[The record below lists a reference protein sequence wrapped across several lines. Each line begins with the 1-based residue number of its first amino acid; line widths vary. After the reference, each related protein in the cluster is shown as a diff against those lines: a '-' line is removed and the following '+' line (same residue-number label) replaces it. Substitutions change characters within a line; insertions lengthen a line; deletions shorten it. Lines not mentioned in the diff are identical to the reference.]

1 MPEEA
6 AGRTL
11 KIRLS
16 GHHPQKKSG
25 VGEEPGRKGRPNK
38 CPGAVVWEEFC
49 CVMWRSCQSFL
60 EGWGLSG
67 VAEEWSSNLK
77 SWSWWSRHK
86 VMVAEISQ
94 EVPWLDY

>member
-1 MPEEA
+1 MFPPPCPQRQPELPHMPEEA

-77 SWSWWSRHK
+77 SPGGQDIR
-86 VMVAEISQ
+86 
-94 EVPWLDY
+94 